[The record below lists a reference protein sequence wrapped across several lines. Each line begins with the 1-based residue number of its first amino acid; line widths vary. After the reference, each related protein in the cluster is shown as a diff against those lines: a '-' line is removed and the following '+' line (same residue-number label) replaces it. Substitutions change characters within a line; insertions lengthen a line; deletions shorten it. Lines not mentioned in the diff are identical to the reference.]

1 MVEDPVEVACMFV
14 VLSNPMLRT
23 ATKSRTEPKVLKA
36 ILDELRLL
44 RQEISLVLPQED
56 LDGYAHP
63 RRIKRSYQKAL
74 KRYPPAA
81 VWR

>member
-1 MVEDPVEVACMFV
+1 MACMFV

-23 ATKSRTEPKVLKA
+23 ATKSRTESKVLKA

-44 RQEISLVLPQED
+44 RQEISLVLPQEN
-56 LDGYAHP
+56 LDEYAHP

-81 VWR
+81 AWR